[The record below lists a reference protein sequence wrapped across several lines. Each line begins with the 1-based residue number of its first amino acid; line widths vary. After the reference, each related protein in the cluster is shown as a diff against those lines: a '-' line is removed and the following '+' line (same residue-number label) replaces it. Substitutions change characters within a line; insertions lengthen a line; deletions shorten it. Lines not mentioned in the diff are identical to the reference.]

1 MRFAAFVAVVC
12 PGLLLLATA
21 SAHGPGDVGHA
32 GGGRPNF
39 AGGPGGGNGFKPG
52 KFEGG
57 PGLADKLK
65 AVQNDGDGKSDKH
78 DFAGLHPNAAHALKT
93 AAGNNSS
100 PPLGN
105 LTGQGGGPG
114 LAHHAG
120 ELIGFLEM
128 AKN

>member
-1 MRFAAFVAVVC
+1 MRFAAFAAIVC

-21 SAHGPGDVGHA
+21 SASAHGPSDVGHA

-39 AGGPGGGNGFKPG
+39 AGGPGGANGFKPG

-65 AVQNDGDGKSDKH
+65 AVQNTDGDGKSDKH
-78 DFAGLHPNAAHALKT
+78 DFAELHPNAVHALKA
-93 AAGNNSS
+93 AAGNHTT
-100 PPLGN
+100 PLPGN

-114 LAHHAG
+114 LAH
-120 ELIGFLEM
+120 
-128 AKN
+128 